1 MLQAVMRARKGVG
14 READEIDL
22 VIDKTGA
29 MDYKSLFSGGVSN
42 GETYRFSGWIV
53 FRRPI

>member
-42 GETYRFSGWIV
+42 GETFRFSGVDIL
-53 FRRPI
+53 